1 MNLGLT
7 DSQIT
12 AYALNE
18 VLRHL
23 GDAMHRDIAGTDI
36 SKGSAGRF
44 DLYGAPG
51 QVPRAAKNRAASNY
65 RCDAAGPRDM
75 RGGKR

>member
-23 GDAMHRDIAGTDI
+23 GDAMHRDIAGTDLA
-36 SKGSAGRF
+36 KARAGRF
-44 DLYGAPG
+44 DLYGALV

-75 RGGKR
+75 RRGKR